1 MKLLY
6 RNTPGRPVTQIN
18 LVFPRTG
25 ACLDPPERQGL
36 TRYTLRLMLMGAGGM
51 STEELNG
58 RLERLGA
65 NTGFSLSN
73 ASFTLRLISLSE
85 NLAAAWELFM
95 LSLHQ
100 PLFDSGEFAQLQ
112 TELVSAWVAE
122 RDESKQTRAHEVY
135 LHRMYGDGP
144 QGYLS
149 DGSLQGLRAITL
161 DDVKAHYRMLF
172 SGDAPLVIA
181 LSDLPRGS
189 LESQVDSSLT
199 FPDGNH
205 REAANGGHRPG
216 ASGAGASRSAAS
228 LSGRTGND
236 SAGSDSA
243 GKGANGIYP
252 WDDFSPPR
260 RSGRRITIVSDES
273 AQTDEMIMGFFS
285 THQKDPDWHLHQ
297 LISLI
302 FGGDMNSRLFR
313 IVRGERGLSYGA
325 SCWYDASSGR
335 VPRNL
340 PAPFSFYSFPSVEHS
355 AEAAPLL
362 LSLYEEFVREGASG
376 DELTLARESLINSH
390 PFRADI
396 PEKQLSQEVQ
406 KILYGVTAAGYEEYR
421 DKMETVTLEDIR
433 GALAKSHRPEALE
446 IVMLGDPSRLEPIAE
461 KIPNVEKIE
470 TIQYP

>member
-18 LVFPRTG
+18 LIFPRTG
-25 ACLDPPERQGL
+25 ACLDRPERQGL
-36 TRYTLRLMLMGAGGM
+36 TRFTLRQMLMGAGGM
-51 STEELNG
+51 STGELNG

-65 NTGFSLSN
+65 STGFSLAN
-73 ASFTLRLISLSE
+73 DHFTLRLISLSE
-85 NLAAAWELFM
+85 NLEAALELFL

-100 PLFDSGEFAQLQ
+100 PRFDAGEFAQLQ
-112 TELVSAWVAE
+112 TELVSGWVAE

-135 LHRMYGDGP
+135 THRVYGGGP

-149 DGSLQGLRAITL
+149 DGVLQGLRAITL
-161 DDVKAHYRMLF
+161 DEVKSHYRTLF
-172 SGDAPLVIA
+172 SGDAPLMA
-181 LSDLPRGS
+181 LLSDLPQGA
-189 LESQVDSSLT
+189 LESQVVSRLT
-199 FPDGNH
+199 IPDGNS
-205 REAANGGHRPG
+205 RDTADGAAGPGG
-216 ASGAGASRSAAS
+216 SGADESESAQ
-228 LSGRTGND
+228 
-236 SAGSDSA
+236 
-243 GKGANGIYP
+243 NGIYP
-252 WDDFSPPR
+252 WDGFSPPR
-260 RSGRRITIVSDES
+260 RSGRRITIVSDEN
-273 AQTDEMIMGFFS
+273 AQTDEMIMGYFS

-313 IVRGERGLSYGA
+313 VVRGERGLSYGA

-362 LSLYEEFVREGASG
+362 VSLYEDFVREGPSD

-390 PFRADI
+390 PFRMDI
-396 PEKQLSQEVQ
+396 PEKQLSLEMQNS
-406 KILYGVTAAGYEEYR
+406 LYGVTTAGYEEYR
-421 DKMETVTLEDIR
+421 QKMEAVTQEDIR
-433 GALAKSHRPEALE
+433 GALNRCHRPEALE

-461 KIPNVEKIE
+461 KISNVEKIE
-470 TIQYP
+470 TIHYP

>member
-18 LVFPRTG
+18 LVFPRSG
-25 ACLDPPERQGL
+25 ACLDRPDRQGL
-36 TRYTLRLMLMGAGGM
+36 SRYTLRLMLMGAGGM

-65 NTGFSLSN
+65 STGFSLAN
-73 ASFTLRLISLSE
+73 DHFTLRLISLSE
-85 NLAAAWELFM
+85 NLEAAWELFL

-100 PLFDSGEFAQLQ
+100 PKFDPGEFAQLQ
-112 TELVSAWVAE
+112 AELVSAWVAE

-135 LHRMYGDGP
+135 LHRMYGGGP

-149 DGSLQGLRAITL
+149 DGMLQGLRAITL
-161 DDVKAHYRMLF
+161 DDVKSHYRTLF
-172 SGDAPLVIA
+172 SGDAPLMAV
-181 LSDLPRGS
+181 LSDLPQGS
-189 LESQVDSSLT
+189 LESQVVSRLT
-199 FPDGNH
+199 LPDGNR
-205 REAANGGHRPG
+205 REAADG
-216 ASGAGASRSAAS
+216 AVGSGAV
-228 LSGRTGND
+228 GN
-236 SAGSDSA
+236 
-243 GKGANGIYP
+243 GANGIYP

-273 AQTDEMIMGFFS
+273 AQTDEMMMGFFS

-313 IVRGERGLSYGA
+313 VVRGERGLSYGA
-325 SCWYDASSGR
+325 SCWYDANSGR

-362 LSLYEEFVREGASG
+362 VSLYEEFVREGPSG

-390 PFRADI
+390 PFRMDI
-396 PEKQLSQEVQ
+396 PEKQLSLELQEV
-406 KILYGVTAAGYEEYR
+406 LYGVTTADYEDYR
-421 DKMETVTLEDIR
+421 RNMEAVTLEDIR

-461 KIPNVEKIE
+461 KISNVEKIE
-470 TIQYP
+470 TIHYP